1 MKFHWFAEVTYPH
14 LAPTFAETND
24 SAWVD
29 VPRDLYDTTLGRETY
44 DAYLNEYLY
53 ADEMGFDS
61 IAVNEH
67 HQYAGA
73 MTPSP
78 NLFAS
83 ILARN
88 TKQAAVLI
96 IGDSIILYNPPT
108 RVAEEMA
115 MIDVLSGGRV
125 IAGLVLGT
133 PMDAAYCY
141 GIPPNQLRGRWKEA
155 HDLILRAW
163 TEPEPF
169 AFNGD
174 YTKLRYV
181 NVWPQPVQKPTPP
194 IWVPGGGSLETWE
207 LTNQYDYCYGHLSF
221 SGLNKAKPVVDTY
234 WEYVDSANGNMNPN
248 RLAFT
253 QIICVSETDA
263 AAEQEYKEAVEYF
276 YRFAQRVPRRFAT
289 APGYQS
295 SRSMLHN
302 AELTRRGARV
312 SERGNDLQLARTGQ
326 LAFKD
331 YVDNGFVIAGSPATV
346 RQKLEEL
353 VKTLR
358 IGQLIT
364 MLQVGN
370 MNQEQTNKNTHL
382 FATEVMPYLRDIWS
396 EYEDRWTPQGRL
408 AAQAVGAK

>member
-14 LAPTFAETND
+14 LPATFAETND
-24 SAWVD
+24 SSWVD
-29 VPRDLYDTTLGRETY
+29 VPRSLADPQLVKNMY
-44 DAYLNEYLY
+44 DAYLNEYQY

-78 NLFAS
+78 NLFAA

-88 TKQAAVLI
+88 TKKAAVLI

-115 MIDVLSGGRV
+115 TIDVISGGRV

-141 GIPPNQLRGRWKEA
+141 GMPPGQLRARWQEA

-163 TEPEPF
+163 REPEPF
-169 AFNGD
+169 SFNGE
-174 YTKLRYV
+174 YTQLRYV
-181 NVWPQPVQKPTPP
+181 NSWPQPIQKPNPP

-207 LTNQYDYCYGHLSF
+207 LTNKYNYCYGHLSF
-221 SGLNKAKPVVDTY
+221 SGLNKAKPVVDGY
-234 WEYVDSANGNMNPN
+234 WQYVNSQNGDMNPN
-248 RLAFT
+248 RFAFT
-253 QIICVSETDA
+253 QIVCVSETDA
-263 AAEQEYKEAVEYF
+263 QAEKEYKEGVEYF
-276 YRFAQRVPRRFAT
+276 YRFAQRVPRRFAS

-295 SRSMLHN
+295 PRSMVH
-302 AELTRRGARV
+302 AADLTRQGARV
-312 SERGNDLQLARTGQ
+312 SERGNDLQLARSGQ

-331 YVDNGFVIAGSPATV
+331 YVDQGFVIAGSPATV
-346 RQKLEEL
+346 REKLREL
-353 VKTLR
+353 VKSLR
-358 IGQLIT
+358 IGQLIC

-370 MNQEQTNKNTHL
+370 LGEEQTNKNTHL

-396 EYEDRWTPQGRL
+396 EYEDQWTPQGRAAAL
-408 AAQAVGAK
+408 ATAK